1 MYFGLGWLRSAAHWY
16 AFMCWSVWNP
26 KREPW
31 TSLEPLLICKAMAAP
46 PARPCSASKELV
58 TMLTSCTVSSAGIYV
73 KVLSMTRRRLVS
85 SREKLLMLV
94 GVPLTEKFTER
105 VGFAAKDFAF
115 CASVTP
121 GSVGMSNCYLRPTG
135 T

>member
-1 MYFGLGWLRSAAHWY
+1 MYLGFGWLRSAAHWY

-31 TSLEPLLICKAMAAP
+31 TSLEPLLICKAIAAP
-46 PARPCSASKELV
+46 PARPCSALKELV

-73 KVLSMTRRRLVS
+73 KVLSMTPRLLVPS
-85 SREKLLMLV
+85 MEKLLILV

-105 VGFAAKDFAF
+105 VGFAAKELLF
-115 CASVTP
+115 CASDRP
-121 GSVGMSNCYLRPTG
+121 GTVG
-135 T
+135 